1 MAVRPT
7 DQYPERPDTAPDRSD
22 YVEPSTA
29 PVRPTYAERTVEQP
43 VDRRVVIT
51 NPPVREFGGL
61 SIVRILLTLAGAAA
75 MIVGAFAPYVASVNG
90 VELTYRAF
98 FRIDT
103 TTAAFVA
110 SVGGVMIVLGLLAI
124 VGLTFRS
131 GWLTRLAGALGIV
144 GFVLFVIELFRA
156 PGALAAGDIGWGAW
170 LTLAGAIVALIG
182 GFFTSRPAVVAPLA
196 TDE

>member
-1 MAVRPT
+1 MAVRPP
-7 DQYPERPDTAPDRSD
+7 DEYPERPDTVPARTDQ
-22 YVEPSTA
+22 VEPSAAPARTA
-29 PVRPTYAERTVEQP
+29 YVERTGEQP
-43 VDRRVVIT
+43 VDHRVVVT
-51 NPPVREFGGL
+51 NPPVREVGAL
-61 SIVRILLTLAGAAA
+61 SIVRILLTVAGAAA

-90 VELTYRAF
+90 VEITYRAF

-103 TTAAFVA
+103 TRAAFAA

-124 VGLTFRS
+124 VGLAFRS

-144 GFVLFVIELFRA
+144 GVVLFAIDLFRA
-156 PGALAAGDIGWGAW
+156 PGTLAAGDIGWGAW

>member
-1 MAVRPT
+1 MPVRPT
-7 DQYPERPDTAPDRSD
+7 DQYPEPDTAPAGTV
-22 YVEPSTA
+22 YEEPSTA
-29 PVRPTYAERTVEQP
+29 PPPAHVDRTVEQP
-43 VDRRVVIT
+43 VERRVVIT

-75 MIVGAFAPYVASVNG
+75 MIVGAFAPYIASVNG
-90 VELTYRAF
+90 VELTYRAL

-103 TTAAFVA
+103 TTAAFAA

-124 VGLTFRS
+124 VGLAFRS

-144 GFVLFVIELFRA
+144 AFVLFVIELFRA

-170 LTLAGAIVALIG
+170 LALAGAIVALIG
-182 GFFTSRPAVVAPLA
+182 GFLTSRPAVVAPLA
-196 TDE
+196 TNE

>member
-1 MAVRPT
+1 MAVRPP
-7 DQYPERPDTAPDRSD
+7 DEYPERPDTVPARTDQ
-22 YVEPSTA
+22 VEPSAA
-29 PVRPTYAERTVEQP
+29 PARTSYVERTGEQP
-43 VDRRVVIT
+43 VDHRVVVT
-51 NPPVREFGGL
+51 NPPVREFGAL
-61 SIVRILLTLAGAAA
+61 SIVRILLTVAGAAA

-90 VELTYRAF
+90 VEITYRAF

-103 TTAAFVA
+103 TRAAFAA

-124 VGLTFRS
+124 VGLAFRS

-144 GFVLFVIELFRA
+144 GVVLFAIDLFRA
-156 PGALAAGDIGWGAW
+156 PGTLAAGDIGWGAW